1 MIERYSRPQMQRLWS
16 EEKKFQTWLE
26 IELAVVDAWC
36 SLGRVPVKAAKE
48 IRNKAGFEANRITE
62 LEKETHHD
70 VVAFIET
77 VSEKIGPLSAYFH
90 LGLTSSDLLDTANAL
105 LLKES
110 ASVLIDGLEE
120 LKDVFYLNASL
131 YKDTIQMG
139 RTHGIHAEPISL
151 GLKFCGF
158 YAEVVRSL
166 ERLERVRQEISV
178 GKISGAVG
186 TFAHLSPEVEEYVCR
201 KLNLQPEPA
210 ATQVVSRD
218 RYAEYVCQIA
228 VVGASLERFA
238 LEVRH
243 LQRTEVAE
251 AAEPF
256 GVGQKG
262 SSAMPHKQNPILSER
277 ICGLARILRA
287 NAMVALENVALW
299 HERDISHSSAERIIL
314 PDSTILLDY
323 MIYLA
328 IRIFSGLRVDPDRI
342 KENLNLT
349 GGLIY
354 SQRVLSAL
362 VSKGLS
368 RPDAYKL
375 VQQNALSAAKEKS
388 DFREK
393 LKSDSNVKKYLKPV
407 EIDALFNPD
416 YFLRHQDYIYKRVF
430 KKGKI

>member
-1 MIERYSRPQMQRLWS
+1 MQRLWS

-26 IELAVVDAWC
+26 IELAVVDAWS
-36 SLGRVPVKAAKE
+36 SLGKVPVKAAKE
-48 IRNKAGFEANRITE
+48 IRKKAAFETSRIAE

-77 VSEKIGPLSAYFH
+77 VSEKIGPLSSYFH

-105 LLKES
+105 ILKES
-110 ASVLIDGLEE
+110 ASILIAGLEE
-120 LKDVFYLNASL
+120 LKDVFSLNASL
-131 YKDTIQMG
+131 YKETIQIG

-158 YAEVVRSL
+158 YAETERSL
-166 ERLERVRQEISV
+166 ARLERARAEISV

-186 TFAHLSPEVEEYVCR
+186 TFAHLSPKVEEYVCR
-201 KLNLQPEPA
+201 KLDLRPEPA

-218 RYAEYVCQIA
+218 RYAEYLCQFA

-238 LEVRH
+238 LEIRH

-256 GVGQKG
+256 GAGQKG
-262 SSAMPHKQNPILSER
+262 SSAMPHKQNPILCER

-287 NAMVALENVALW
+287 NAVAALENVALW
-299 HERDISHSSAERIIL
+299 HERDISHSSVERVIL
-314 PDSTILLDY
+314 PDSAILLDY

-328 IRIFSGLRVDPDRI
+328 IRIFSGLRVDLDRI

-354 SQRVLSAL
+354 SQRVLSEL
-362 VSKGLS
+362 VGKGLS
-368 RPDAYKL
+368 RPEAYKL
-375 VQQNALSAAKEKS
+375 VQQNALAAIKEKG
-388 DFREK
+388 DFRQK
-393 LKSDSNVKKYLKPV
+393 LKNDLRVKKYLKPA
-407 EIDALFNPD
+407 EIDALFDPG
-416 YFLRHQDYIYKRVF
+416 YFLCHQDYIYKRVF
-430 KKGKI
+430 KTRVK

>member
-1 MIERYSRPQMQRLWS
+1 MIERYSRPKMQRLWS

-26 IELAVVDAWC
+26 IELAVVDAWA
-36 SLGRVPVKAAKE
+36 SLGKVPAKAAKE
-48 IRNKAGFEANRITE
+48 IRKKAAFEISRITE

-77 VSEKIGPLSAYFH
+77 VSEKIGPLSSYFH

-105 LLKES
+105 ILKES
-110 ASVLIDGLEE
+110 ASILIAGLEE
-120 LKDVFYLNASL
+120 LKDVFSLNASL
-131 YKDTIQMG
+131 YKDTIQIG

-158 YAEVVRSL
+158 YAETERALV
-166 ERLERVRQEISV
+166 RLERAREEISV

-186 TFAHLSPEVEEYVCR
+186 TFAHLSPEVENYVCR
-201 KLNLQPEPA
+201 KLKLRPEPA

-218 RYAEYVCQIA
+218 RYAEYVCQLA

-238 LEVRH
+238 LEIRH

-262 SSAMPHKQNPILSER
+262 SSAMPHKQNPILCER
-277 ICGLARILRA
+277 ICGLARVLRA

-314 PDSTILLDY
+314 PDSAILLDY

-328 IRIFSGLRVDPDRI
+328 IRIFSGLRVDLERI

-354 SQRVLSAL
+354 SQRILSTL
-362 VSKGLS
+362 VGKGLS
-368 RPDAYKL
+368 RPEAYKL
-375 VQQNALSAAKEKS
+375 VQQNALAALKEKS
-388 DFREK
+388 DFRQK
-393 LKSDSNVKKYLKPV
+393 IQNDLRVKKYLKAAEV
-407 EIDALFNPD
+407 DALFDPE

-430 KKGKI
+430 KK